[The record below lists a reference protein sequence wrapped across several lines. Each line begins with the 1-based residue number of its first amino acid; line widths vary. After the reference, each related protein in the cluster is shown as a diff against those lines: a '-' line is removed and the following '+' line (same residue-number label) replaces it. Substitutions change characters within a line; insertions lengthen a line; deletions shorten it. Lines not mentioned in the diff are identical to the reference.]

1 MPILDEKFSVPSI
14 EKFRAM
20 ISPEGVAPLHVG
32 IVIGPGFVPMDMV
45 GIQTVFGLMP
55 GTEIHLVW
63 KSLDLVEGFPSWWT
77 KPTTTFADC
86 PDLDVIAVPM
96 LPPEILN
103 DAEAVEFVAAQGRR
117 ARCVIGICYGVLML
131 GAAGLLRNRRVTSSH
146 NALPILSH
154 LGAAEVVQG
163 GAGVVVDGNLYTAG
177 PGVGSFEAALLAVE
191 RIFGRSSAEF
201 AEWII
206 EYDPHPPFGT
216 GNAIRAQPLRVSQSE
231 ALMADITFQYS
242 HVAVEAFAKISR
254 R

>member
-1 MPILDEKFSVPSI
+1 MPILGEKSSVPSI
-14 EKFRAM
+14 EKLRAM
-20 ISPEGVAPLHVG
+20 ISPPGVAPLHVG

-55 GTEIHLVW
+55 GAEIHLVW
-63 KSLDLVEGFPSWWT
+63 KSLDLVEGFPAWWT

-103 DAEAVEFVAAQGRR
+103 DAEAVDFVAAQGRG
-117 ARCVIGICYGVLML
+117 ARCVIGICNGVLML
-131 GAAGLLRNRRVTSSH
+131 GAADLLRNRRVTSSH
-146 NALPILSH
+146 NALPILSAF
-154 LGAAEVVQG
+154 GAAEVVQG

-191 RIFGRSSAEF
+191 RIFGRSNAEL

-216 GNAIRAQPLRVSQSE
+216 GTATRAQPLHISQSE
-231 ALMADITFQYS
+231 ALMADMASQYS
-242 HVAVEAFAKISR
+242 HGAVEAFTKFSR